1 MAKLQRY
8 HRNRTLWEA
17 TQSFLDVLYISIV
30 REFRSATGG
39 AMLAFLMAIAQPM
52 LLFAVFWIA
61 YTFLVRTCLIRGDC
75 LLFIMTFIFLFIVHI
90 MEVQVMKKSG
100 GGLSGMIF
108 YAKTSATLGILA
120 SAIHALYLNILA
132 ITVIMGTAYLLRGY
146 LEVYDPAGLIG
157 PFFFAW
163 TSGLAVGVLFQAIA
177 PLSPGFVEMLSN
189 FYRRAQMFASGK
201 MLLGNMVPAAML
213 PFFTWNPLF
222 HAIDQARGAAFI
234 NYLPRNSD
242 PMYPLYFTLV
252 VIVLAL
258 IITFGL
264 RAAQDR
270 GIE

>member
-61 YTFLVRTCLIRGDC
+61 YTILGRTGLIRGDF
-75 LLFIMTFIFLFIVHI
+75 LLFMMTGIFLFIVHI
-90 MEVQVMKKSG
+90 KAVQVMKKSG

-108 YAKTSATLGILA
+108 YAKTSAMLGILA

-163 TSGLAVGVLFQAIA
+163 TSGLAVGVLFQA
-177 PLSPGFVEMLSN
+177 
-189 FYRRAQMFASGK
+189 
-201 MLLGNMVPAAML
+201 
-213 PFFTWNPLF
+213 
-222 HAIDQARGAAFI
+222 
-234 NYLPRNSD
+234 
-242 PMYPLYFTLV
+242 
-252 VIVLAL
+252 
-258 IITFGL
+258 
-264 RAAQDR
+264 
-270 GIE
+270 